1 MLTLFYKQSTSI
13 RYISRPS
20 PRGRGRGRGRLV
32 VDGLLLVC
40 YWFVVDRFSFIFIMT
55 LDMLGCIV
63 GLIYIYQEYKAS
75 IWLWLTGIIMPV
87 IYMFV
92 YYEAGLY
99 ADFGMQIYYTLAAI
113 YGFLYWKFG
122 RKKGAEEIPI
132 THYPRQLILPSLLVF
147 LLLWA
152 ALYIILIK
160 FTNSTVPVLDS
171 FGNALSFIGLWALA
185 KKYIEQWWIW
195 IVVDI
200 ELAGLYVYKEI
211 PFTAGLYAFYA
222 VIAVAGYFKWK
233 RSLPQPLR
241 KEGSANREGPP
252 LTPPKEGD
260 A

>member
-1 MLTLFYKQSTSI
+1 
-13 RYISRPS
+13 
-20 PRGRGRGRGRLV
+20 
-32 VDGLLLVC
+32 
-40 YWFVVDRFSFIFIMT
+40 MT

-122 RKKGAEEIPI
+122 RKKDEKEIPI
-132 THYPRQLILPSLLVF
+132 TRYPRRLILPSLLVF
-147 LLLWA
+147 LVLWG
-152 ALYIILIK
+152 ALYLILIK
-160 FTNSTVPVLDS
+160 FTNSNVPVLDS

-200 ELAGLYVYKEI
+200 ELAGLYVYKGI

-233 RSLPQPLR
+233 KDLP
-241 KEGSANREGPP
+241 
-252 LTPPKEGD
+252 
-260 A
+260 

>member
-1 MLTLFYKQSTSI
+1 
-13 RYISRPS
+13 
-20 PRGRGRGRGRLV
+20 
-32 VDGLLLVC
+32 
-40 YWFVVDRFSFIFIMT
+40 
-55 LDMLGCIV
+55 MLGCIV
-63 GLIYIYQEYKAS
+63 GLNKAS

-99 ADFGMQIYYTLAAI
+99 ADFGMQIYYTLAAV

-132 THYPRQLILPSLLVF
+132 TRYPRRLILPSLLVF

-152 ALYIILIK
+152 ALYTILIK

-171 FGNALSFIGLWALA
+171 FGNALSFIGLWA
-185 KKYIEQWWIW
+185 IEQWWIW

-222 VIAVAGYFKWK
+222 VIAVAGYFKWR

>member
-20 PRGRGRGRGRLV
+20 LRGRGRGRGRLV

-132 THYPRQLILPSLLVF
+132 THYPRQLILPSLLTF

-222 VIAVAGYFKWK
+222 VIAVAGYFKWRK
-233 RSLPQPLR
+233 DLP
-241 KEGSANREGPP
+241 
-252 LTPPKEGD
+252 
-260 A
+260 

>member
-1 MLTLFYKQSTSI
+1 MLGVPFSRTTLSY
-13 RYISRPS
+13 
-20 PRGRGRGRGRLV
+20 RL
-32 VDGLLLVC
+32 
-40 YWFVVDRFSFIFIMT
+40 MT
-55 LDMLGCIV
+55 LDMLGCLV

-113 YGFLYWKFG
+113 YGFLYWRFG
-122 RKKGAEEIPI
+122 RKKGTEEIPI
-132 THYPRQLILPSLLVF
+132 THFPRRLILPSFLVF
-147 LLLWA
+147 LLL
-152 ALYIILIK
+152 IR

-200 ELAGLYVYKEI
+200 ELAALYLYKGI
-211 PFTAGLYAFYA
+211 PFTAALYALYA

-233 RSLPQPLR
+233 REAASLNR
-241 KEGSANREGPP
+241 SIGSAN
-252 LTPPKEGD
+252 GD
-260 A
+260 LP

>member
-1 MLTLFYKQSTSI
+1 
-13 RYISRPS
+13 
-20 PRGRGRGRGRLV
+20 
-32 VDGLLLVC
+32 
-40 YWFVVDRFSFIFIMT
+40 
-55 LDMLGCIV
+55 
-63 GLIYIYQEYKAS
+63 
-75 IWLWLTGIIMPV
+75 MPV

-122 RKKGAEEIPI
+122 RKKGAKEIPI
-132 THYPRQLILPSLLVF
+132 THYPRQLILPSLLTF

-200 ELAGLYVYKEI
+200 ELAGLYVYKGI
-211 PFTAGLYAFYA
+211 PFTAGLYSFYA
-222 VIAVAGYFKWK
+222 VIAVAGYFKWR
-233 RSLPQPLR
+233 RSLTQR
-241 KEGSANREGPP
+241 PP
-252 LTPPKEGD
+252 LTPPKEGN

>member
-1 MLTLFYKQSTSI
+1 
-13 RYISRPS
+13 
-20 PRGRGRGRGRLV
+20 
-32 VDGLLLVC
+32 
-40 YWFVVDRFSFIFIMT
+40 MT

-75 IWLWLTGIIMPV
+75 IWLWLTGIIMPL

-132 THYPRQLILPSLLVF
+132 TRYPRRLILPSLLVF
-147 LLLWA
+147 LVLWG
-152 ALYIILIK
+152 ALYLILIN
-160 FTNSTVPVLDS
+160 FTNSNVPVLDS

-200 ELAGLYVYKEI
+200 ELAGLYVYKGI

-222 VIAVAGYFKWK
+222 VIAVAGYFKWRK
-233 RSLPQPLR
+233 DLP
-241 KEGSANREGPP
+241 
-252 LTPPKEGD
+252 
-260 A
+260 

>member
-1 MLTLFYKQSTSI
+1 
-13 RYISRPS
+13 
-20 PRGRGRGRGRLV
+20 
-32 VDGLLLVC
+32 
-40 YWFVVDRFSFIFIMT
+40 
-55 LDMLGCIV
+55 
-63 GLIYIYQEYKAS
+63 
-75 IWLWLTGIIMPV
+75 
-87 IYMFV
+87 MFV

-132 THYPRQLILPSLLVF
+132 TRYPRRLILPSLLVF

-152 ALYIILIK
+152 ALYILLIK

-200 ELAGLYVYKEI
+200 ELAGLYVYKGI

-222 VIAVAGYFKWK
+222 VIVVGVFF
-233 RSLPQPLR
+233 
-241 KEGSANREGPP
+241 EGGGAPP
-252 LTPPKEGD
+252 KTPPPPPQKGGGMPNGIKVPSEFSKIGS
-260 A
+260 